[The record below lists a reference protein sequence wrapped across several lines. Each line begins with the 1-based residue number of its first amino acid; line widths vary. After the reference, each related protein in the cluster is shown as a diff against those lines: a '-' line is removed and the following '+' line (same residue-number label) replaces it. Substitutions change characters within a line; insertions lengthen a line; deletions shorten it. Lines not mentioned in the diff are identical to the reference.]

1 MKYKDNNFY
10 SYIFHVIILTALH
23 FEALTFKY
31 RHLNLYCLYC
41 VPKSLQCN
49 IEHSPKYVITFIAYN
64 AL

>member
-31 RHLNLYCLYC
+31 RHLNLL
-41 VPKSLQCN
+41 
-49 IEHSPKYVITFIAYN
+49 IKYELLHRGGHMKFCYIWQFS
-64 AL
+64 